1 MGVLLGIAAGILLG
15 ISDFMANR
23 ASRTV
28 SSASVSRT
36 NLAVSG
42 LIAPLLL
49 FVKPVEWRLS
59 DIVIAAVSGITL
71 SGGLMML
78 YRGYTVARMGV
89 VAPTASVLLAAV
101 PVVWDLI
108 QGHTPSTLAACG
120 MVLGLLALVLTTY
133 ERGGM
138 GSVKIGLLLG
148 IGAGVLFGIAF
159 TLTAETSE
167 AAGLSPVMIQRVSG
181 LLFLIA
187 LRPFVDKAPVLALSV
202 PARKWAIGSGLA
214 GGAALG
220 SLKLGYIK
228 GSAGPVSVAASQF
241 ATVAVL
247 LSVIFNKERLRRWQ
261 AVGVAASGVGVA
273 LMALG

>member
-15 ISDFMANR
+15 VSDFLANR
-23 ASRTV
+23 ASRTI

-59 DIVIAAVSGITL
+59 DIVIAALSGITL
-71 SGGLMML
+71 SAGLMML

-148 IGAGVLFGIAF
+148 VGAGVLFGIAF

-167 AAGLSPVMIQRVSG
+167 AAGLSPVLIQRVSG
-181 LLFLIA
+181 LLFLDRAAAVRRQGTRPGIERSGTEVGHRFRSCGRPCVGLA
-187 LRPFVDKAPVLALSV
+187 EARLHQRLR
-202 PARKWAIGSGLA
+202 RSGLSCCVA
-214 GGAALG
+214 VRGRRRAALG
-220 SLKLGYIK
+220 DLQQGASPHV
-228 GSAGPVSVAASQF
+228 AGH
-241 ATVAVL
+241 
-247 LSVIFNKERLRRWQ
+247 RRH
-261 AVGVAASGVGVA
+261 S
-273 LMALG
+273 